1 MDTSKIPTS
10 LFSCFFLPPLSF
22 FFCWVTTDNLIHTWY
37 CVFFRF
43 LHEPVCLF
51 KQVAG
56 TEGAK
61 KCCFWKRAACVYVR
75 GRACLC
81 VRERGRVCAVS
92 GLAIE
97 PCQTPR
103 AKPSLLDRN
112 CLFTGYTTVYLKTI
126 GLAGLLQRTPCRYR
140 YQASGSC
147 FTTCLL
153 CAIFFFPFFRIAS
166 FIWNFIWYFGVQ
178 HGYLVCT
185 ISNERFVRKPVE
197 SQAKTVQSYLFS
209 HLNRFDRKLI

>member
-1 MDTSKIPTS
+1 M
-10 LFSCFFLPPLSF
+10 LFLEKG
-22 FFCWVTTDNLIHTWY
+22 
-37 CVFFRF
+37 R
-43 LHEPVCLF
+43 VCIC
-51 KQVAG
+51 A
-56 TEGAK
+56 
-61 KCCFWKRAACVYVR
+61 RARV
-75 GRACLC
+75 CLC

-153 CAIFFFPFFRIAS
+153 CAIFFFFLFSEQPLLYEIS
-166 FIWNFIWYFGVQ
+166 FDILEFSTVILFAQFQTSALFGSLLN
-178 HGYLVCT
+178 HKLRLFNPTYLV
-185 ISNERFVRKPVE
+185 I
-197 SQAKTVQSYLFS
+197 
-209 HLNRFDRKLI
+209 

>member
-1 MDTSKIPTS
+1 MF
-10 LFSCFFLPPLSF
+10 FSASF
-22 FFCWVTTDNLIHTWY
+22 MNRFVYLNKWQGRRVPRNV
-37 CVFFRF
+37 VFGKGPR
-43 LHEPVCLF
+43 VYMC
-51 KQVAG
+51 A
-56 TEGAK
+56 
-61 KCCFWKRAACVYVR
+61 RACVYV
-75 GRACLC
+75 
-81 VRERGRVCAVS
+81 RGRVCAVS

-153 CAIFFFPFFRIAS
+153 CAIFFFRIAS
-166 FIWNFIWYFGVQ
+166 FIWNFIARLSCLHNFKRALCSEACWI
-178 HGYLVCT
+178 T
-185 ISNERFVRKPVE
+185 S
-197 SQAKTVQSYLFS
+197 
-209 HLNRFDRKLI
+209 